1 MHSLVWGLGHGMG
14 HSVKYGMGHST
25 GHMAQGMLWVGT

>member
-14 HSVKYGMGHST
+14 HSVKYGVGHST